1 MPYRTWP
8 ARKPVITVEE
18 LNDALNQSN
27 MKTPDLLANV
37 RRSMK
42 NGPVRLDELW
52 VDHATEWHHLGWSR
66 TQLSLWLACTPSLQR
81 CELPSGEAAWSLKAG
96 QGQVV
101 PSLADEMVV
110 LLHKAGRPMPL
121 AQLISKLPAGLV
133 VTEPM
138 LRSAAQHDARLELK
152 GPLLKLA

>member
-1 MPYRTWP
+1 MSNF
-8 ARKPVITVEE
+8 E
-18 LNDALNQSN
+18 LLDVVRRG
-27 MKTPDLLANV
+27 MKTGPITLEQLWADL
-37 RRSMK
+37 
-42 NGPVRLDELW
+42 G
-52 VDHATEWHHLGWSR
+52 TQWHQLGWSR
-66 TQLSLWLACTPSLQR
+66 AQLSLWLACTPSLQR

-96 QGQVV
+96 QGQVA
-101 PSLADEMVV
+101 PSLADEMVA

-138 LRSAAQHDARLELK
+138 LRSAAQRDARLELK

>member
-1 MPYRTWP
+1 MSNF
-8 ARKPVITVEE
+8 E
-18 LNDALNQSN
+18 LLDVVRRG
-27 MKTPDLLANV
+27 MKTGPITLEQLWADL
-37 RRSMK
+37 
-42 NGPVRLDELW
+42 G
-52 VDHATEWHHLGWSR
+52 TQWHQLGWSR
-66 TQLSLWLACTPSLQR
+66 AQLSLWLACTPSLQR

-96 QGQVV
+96 QGQAA
-101 PSLADEMVV
+101 PGLADEMVA

-138 LRSAAQHDARLELK
+138 LRSAAQRDARLELK

>member
-1 MPYRTWP
+1 MSMELMPLI
-8 ARKPVITVEE
+8 K
-18 LNDALNQSN
+18 
-27 MKTPDLLANV
+27 
-37 RRSMK
+37 RSMAS
-42 NGPVRLDELW
+42 GPITLEQLW
-52 VDHATEWHHLGWSR
+52 ADLGTQWHQLGWSR
-66 TQLSLWLACTPSLQR
+66 AQLSLWLACTPSLQR

-96 QGQVV
+96 QGQVA
-101 PSLADEMVV
+101 PSLADEMVA

-138 LRSAAQHDARLELK
+138 LRSAAQRDARLELK